1 MEKLIRTIKSKTGR
15 VPRTIIMARNRKL
28 KEIENLEI
36 IRKEMIDNNLDIELI
51 NKYMD
56 EEYEKIDTI
65 YKKTVN
71 DYLSKYENNKII
83 LTNSEM
89 KNKREAAIDFLLKN
103 KTFLEENGVK
113 PEQIKK
119 FVDKE
124 YGIINKKYPIND
136 TIE

>member
-1 MEKLIRTIKSKTGR
+1 
-15 VPRTIIMARNRKL
+15 
-28 KEIENLEI
+28 
-36 IRKEMIDNNLDIELI
+36 
-51 NKYMD
+51 
-56 EEYEKIDTI
+56 
-65 YKKTVN
+65 
-71 DYLSKYENNKII
+71 
-83 LTNSEM
+83 M